1 MQNRELLAILIMGL
15 MIIALGLAWKDE
27 AKTVAMPRITKEEAA
42 VRHQQDRDDAA
53 AMSLFGVKP

>member
-1 MQNRELLAILIMGL
+1 MQNKELLAILIIVL
-15 MIIALGLAWKDE
+15 TVIALGLAGNE
-27 AKTVAMPRITKEEAA
+27 EVKTSGMSRITKEEAA